1 MMISPEDVTVSI
13 VALNGGELIG
23 RTRLQK
29 TAFLLEQCGMDS
41 GLEFE
46 YRHYGPFSA
55 DLARGCD
62 DAEFD
67 GRLHM
72 AERPGSRE
80 MPYTVF
86 TTNEPAPEY
95 LGNIS
100 APEVRARLAAM
111 RRYSDIV
118 LEVAATIVYLRELGG
133 DPVEEVKILKPHKAT
148 ERRIVQAKELIHQ
161 LGL

>member
-1 MMISPEDVTVSI
+1 MISPDDVAVSI
-13 VALNGGELIG
+13 VSFNGGQLIG

-29 TAFLLEQCGMDS
+29 TAFLLERCGMGS

-46 YRHYGPFSA
+46 YRHYGPFSV

-62 DAEFD
+62 DADFD
-67 GRLHM
+67 GRLAM
-72 AERPGSRE
+72 VEKPGSRE

-86 TTNEPAPEY
+86 KTSELAPDH

-100 APEVRARLAAM
+100 GPDVRALLTAM
-111 RRYSDIV
+111 ARYSDIV
-118 LEVAATIVYLRELGG
+118 LEVAATIVYLRDLSG

-148 ERRIVQAKELIHQ
+148 DQRISQAKELIRQ
-161 LGL
+161 LRL